1 MIDSQLTDVAD
12 DHDYRTGVRSEGVI
26 FSIRSFAY
34 KSTQGVGGLIAGF
47 GLEIINFPD
56 KAEVG
61 NLTSDTVMGLL
72 FMCGPLYL
80 IISALGI
87 LFMRFYSIDRKRHA
101 ELLTELEKRRAA
113 VSAQTGN

>member
-1 MIDSQLTDVAD
+1 
-12 DHDYRTGVRSEGVI
+12 VI
-26 FSIRSFAY
+26 FSIRSFAF